1 MEYSKHL
8 FYIQKRKQA
17 LIKAALESLEDN
29 IHKRLE
35 RYLARITWQRDGK
48 ERSSEEITESGH
60 TSVRA
65 FKAGIAS
72 FADKSLAG

>member
-1 MEYSKHL
+1 
-8 FYIQKRKQA
+8 
-17 LIKAALESLEDN
+17 
-29 IHKRLE
+29 LE